1 MLQRTRK
8 AIILVS
14 LLLFPVTLNYF
25 SPYVSFDGAM
35 NGLVSGSLI
44 LFGMLFLSGMFLGRA
59 WCGWACPMAG
69 LSEYAL
75 SVNGK
80 SVYTVRL
87 RKIRIVIFTVWFG
100 GIIAMFVLAGGIK
113 GIAPLHMTENVI
125 SVDEPVKYIVYF
137 MVLMLFTGLTFAL
150 GKRGACHSI
159 CWMSPFLEGGY
170 RLGRW
175 IRLPQLRILSEPKN
189 CISCEACDRKCQM
202 GINVSLVL
210 KEGSVEDPDCILCGE
225 CTSACKKDVLRFGTR
240 KR

>member
-14 LLLFPVTLNYF
+14 LLMFPVTLNYF

-44 LFGMLFLSGMFLGRA
+44 LFAMLFLSGLFFGRA

-80 SVYTVRL
+80 SVNTKKL
-87 RKIRIVIFTVWFG
+87 RKIRLGIFTLWFA
-100 GIIAMFVLAGGIK
+100 GIISMFVLAGGIR
-113 GIAPLHMTENVI
+113 GVVPLHMTERFI
-125 SVDEPVKYIVYF
+125 SVDEPMKYIIYY
-137 MVLMLFTGLTFAL
+137 MVLLLFTGLTFVL

-175 IRLPQLRILSEPKN
+175 LKLPQLRILSKPLS
-189 CISCEACDRKCQM
+189 CISCGACDRKCQM
-202 GINVSLVL
+202 GINVSEGL
-210 KEGSVEDPDCILCGE
+210 KKGSIEDADCILCGE
-225 CTSACKKDVLRFGTR
+225 CTGACKKDVLSFGTR